1 MAKLP
6 QESGKQSGRIVGRRY
21 RYTEDYQTA
30 PALGENGRG
39 KRVFYVGPWIL
50 PRIAPELY
58 KKTVLRVWLL
68 TALVVAAVAAG
79 LAVLPTP
86 MTHKWYVPILVF
98 GLFPLSYQVM
108 GAVMIPPEIKHMER
122 QRYDKSIVR
131 AGQSAIF
138 TFAVICASA
147 LGCAIYW
154 LVAALG
160 TVEDEAPYAL
170 ADGVFAALLVLAAL
184 AELAVRRLIGRIEV
198 DTLDHD
204 AYRP

>member
-1 MAKLP
+1 MAKT
-6 QESGKQSGRIVGRRY
+6 QQKSGKKSNRIVGRRY
-21 RYTEDYQTA
+21 RYVNDYQTA

-50 PRIAPELY
+50 PTISPELY
-58 KKTVLRVWLL
+58 KKVALCAWLL
-68 TALVVAAVAAG
+68 TAAALAAITG
-79 LAVLPTP
+79 ALAVVPTP
-86 MTHKWYVPILVF
+86 MTHKWYVPILVA
-98 GLFPLSYQVM
+98 GLFPFSYQVM
-108 GAVMIPPEIKHMER
+108 GAVMIPPTLRHMER

-131 AGQSAIF
+131 TGQSALF
-138 TFAVICASA
+138 TFVMICVSA

-170 ADGVFAALLVLAAL
+170 ADGIFALLLVLAAL
-184 AELAVRRLIGRIEV
+184 SELAVRRLIGKIKV

-204 AYRP
+204 AYHP

>member
-86 MTHKWYVPILVF
+86 MTHKWYVPILVA
-98 GLFPLSYQVM
+98 GLFPLAYQVM
-108 GAVMIPPEIKHMER
+108 GAVMIPPEILHMER

-131 AGQSAIF
+131 AGQSA
-138 TFAVICASA
+138 AVICASA

-170 ADGVFAALLVLAAL
+170 ADGIFAALLVLAAL
-184 AELAVRRLIGRIEV
+184 SELAVRRLIGKIEV

-204 AYRP
+204 AYHP